1 MGPCRTLGA
10 GRRVLHALEPAGR
23 GFPRTAQGPQLRDAI
38 RRSWEAQH
46 RVYSPRRVW
55 RQRRREGQR
64 VVARC
69 TVERLTA
76 EMGLRGATRGRVDH
90 DDAIGAGHGA
100 ARGPGRAFTATGPNQ
115 LGVSDLTYMTTW
127 RGFVYVAF
135 VIDVFARRIVGW
147 RVSTFT
153 HRLRA
158 RRPGAGDL

>member
-10 GRRVLHALEPAGR
+10 GRRVLRALEPAGR

-90 DDAIGAGHGA
+90 DDAIGPATE
-100 ARGPGRAFTATGPNQ
+100 RREDLVERSPRPGRISSGCRT
-115 LGVSDLTYMTTW
+115 
-127 RGFVYVAF
+127 
-135 VIDVFARRIVGW
+135 
-147 RVSTFT
+147 
-153 HRLRA
+153 
-158 RRPGAGDL
+158 